1 MAKGILGRKI
11 GMTQIFSAQGD
22 LIPVTIVQAEPN
34 VVLQVKTV
42 ETDGYNAVQ
51 LGFADAKEKNSSKAQ
66 IKHAQ
71 KANTNPKRFIKEIAG
86 DEMLVFK
93 AGQEVK
99 VNIFTEGEI
108 VDVTGT
114 SKGKGYAGVI
124 KRHNF
129 HRGPMAHGSG
139 YHRGTG
145 SMGSIDSARIFKNK
159 KMPGR
164 LGGEQVTIQNLQIVK
179 VDVEK
184 NIILVRGNVPGAKN
198 SIVLIKT
205 AIKGNKKVNPK
216 EIISYEESVVDAEEV
231 VTPVETETVTEI
243 KEDK

>member
-22 LIPVTIVQAEPN
+22 LIPVTVIQAEPN
-34 VVLQVKTV
+34 VVLQVKT
-42 ETDGYNAVQ
+42 EKTDGYNAVQ
-51 LGFADAKEKNSSKAQ
+51 LGFADAKVKNSTKAAV
-66 IKHAQ
+66 KHAE
-71 KANTNPKRFIKEIAG
+71 KADTNPKRFIKEIAG
-86 DEMLVFK
+86 EEMLVFK

-99 VNIFTEGEI
+99 VNIFAEGEI

-114 SKGKGYAGVI
+114 SKGKGYAGTI

-139 YHRGTG
+139 YHRGVG

-164 LGGEQVTIQNLQIVK
+164 LGGEKVTIQNLEIVK
-179 VDVEK
+179 VHVEK
-184 NIILVRGNVPGAKN
+184 NIILVRGNVPGAKKSYVMVSN
-198 SIVLIKT
+198 AVKAKPQPI
-205 AIKGNKKVNPK
+205 NPAAL
-216 EIISYEESVVDAEEV
+216 V
-231 VTPVETETVTEI
+231 
-243 KEDK
+243 